1 MSSTVKFYAAGGNLE
16 RMTIHSVTSEE
27 DGYPK
32 ERLLDQNLDTAWRP
46 TEESAGDMVAQDII
60 IDAGQTITVHAY
72 IIWVQNYKR
81 SFAPSADP
89 NPEFEIYYSTVG
101 TSGPWDSASSPH
113 YVNDWI
119 VPVRIK
125 ELSSPAAKRYWK
137 IAIPALD
144 EAIHISGLW
153 LCRLFELEQGSNY
166 PDESTIQY
174 FNSYRVTPG
183 GRIYTRA
190 INSNPIR
197 ILPRTYNVST
207 TTKQALIQNMFL
219 RNRGRRYPLFLQ
231 EGTLQGTVRFV
242 YLMADRLQQAKV
254 DYNLW
259 TITLPFQ
266 EVPYIDDGDTH

>member
-1 MSSTVKFYAAGGNLE
+1 MSSTVKFYTAGGNLE

-46 TEESAGDMVAQDII
+46 TEESAGNMVAQDII
-60 IDAGQTITVHAY
+60 IDAG
-72 IIWVQNYKR
+72 IIIAVNSYALWVQNYKR
-81 SFAPSADP
+81 DFSTSAEP
-89 NPEFEIYYSTVG
+89 TPEFELYYSSVG
-101 TSGPWDSASSPH
+101 TGGPWDSAGGTH
-113 YVNDWI
+113 AVNDWNTPI
-119 VPVRIK
+119 RLK
-125 ELSSPAAKRYWK
+125 EISLNTKRYWK
-137 IAIPALD
+137 ISIPALD
-144 EAIHISGLW
+144 EAIHLSGLW
-153 LCRLFELEQGSNY
+153 LCRLFELEQGATY

-207 TTKQALIQNMFL
+207 ITKQALIQNMFL
-219 RNRGRRYPLFLQ
+219 HNLGRRYPLFLQ

-242 YLMADRLQQAKV
+242 YLMADRLQQAKI